1 MPQLTSII
9 HKCHIT
15 KERAV
20 KITYSSGR
28 VRLRWMPSK
37 EQSEG
42 RMSDSWL
49 QSEHRCGHRGRNTKG
64 KILQFLFL
72 LSRKKVFVLLS
83 YGVTD
88 RTF

>member
-15 KERAV
+15 EERAV
-20 KITYSSGR
+20 KTTCSSGR
-28 VRLRWMPSK
+28 VRLRGVPSK

-49 QSEHRCGHRGRNTKG
+49 QSEHRCGYGGRNTKG
-64 KILQFLFL
+64 KIL
-72 LSRKKVFVLLS
+72 VFF
-83 YGVTD
+83 Y
-88 RTF
+88 

>member
-28 VRLRWMPSK
+28 VRLRGMPSK

-49 QSEHRCGHRGRNTKG
+49 QSEHRCGHGKKYEGKNLTVFISTK
-64 KILQFLFL
+64 
-72 LSRKKVFVLLS
+72 
-83 YGVTD
+83 
-88 RTF
+88 